1 LPRLVQQEIR
11 TARAAIT
18 DVLKAAPSGAGKI
31 AEALQALDRLERL
44 LEGIAPSLPVRPRR
58 WQRNQPK
65 TYRVEGP
72 PGHEVLAE
80 YRADDPGQPFRC
92 PRTTYDALARV
103 LAATTKLTKFYDIQ
117 KLLKKEL
124 GELPAVYQSRV
135 ALRFWVSDGVELV
148 AKIRARYKTTD
159 GANFLRAASAAW
171 ATVSRSGLDTNDR

>member
-1 LPRLVQQEIR
+1 MPRSVQQEIR
-11 TARAAIT
+11 AVRAAVT
-18 DVLKAAPSGAGKI
+18 DVLKTAPSAAGKI

-44 LEGIAPSLPVRPRR
+44 FEGIAPSVPSPPRR

-72 PGHEVLAE
+72 RSHEALAE

-124 GELPAVYQSRV
+124 GELPAVYQIRV

-148 AKIRARYKTTD
+148 EKIRARYRVKNGT
-159 GANFLRAASAAW
+159 GFLRATAAAW
-171 ATVSRSGLDTNDR
+171 TAASR